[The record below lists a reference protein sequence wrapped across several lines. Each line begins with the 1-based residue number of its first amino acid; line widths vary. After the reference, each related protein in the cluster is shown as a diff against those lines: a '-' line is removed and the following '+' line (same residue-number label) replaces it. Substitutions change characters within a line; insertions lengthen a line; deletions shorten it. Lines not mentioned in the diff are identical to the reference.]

1 MSTSPSDLLRHIRDE
16 AEFLRKSIAGVS
28 ADEFARND
36 VLKRACVRSIEVIG
50 EASKRV
56 PEAFRAKYPDVEW
69 RKMAGMR
76 DKLIHEY
83 FGVDYSVV
91 YDVARNKAVVLS
103 REIERV
109 IDREGR
115 SKADELEL

>member
-76 DKLIHEY
+76 DKFIHEY